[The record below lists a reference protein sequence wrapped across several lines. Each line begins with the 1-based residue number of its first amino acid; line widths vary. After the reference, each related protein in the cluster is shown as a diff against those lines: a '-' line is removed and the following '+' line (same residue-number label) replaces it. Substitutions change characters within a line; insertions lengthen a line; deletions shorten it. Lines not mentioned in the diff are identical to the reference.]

1 MAKFIVL
8 TENGAQGR
16 KVAINIDTI
25 EYMLSRPAGTELV
38 SVTHHTK
45 YLVRES
51 MDDILSYLDNIG
63 MVLGFNSAKET
74 SPTTEV
80 KDNGN
85 HYI

>member
-1 MAKFIVL
+1 MAKFIIL

-25 EYMLSRPAGTELV
+25 EYMLSRPNGTELV

-45 YLVRES
+45 YFVRES
-51 MDDILSYLDNIG
+51 MDNILSYLDNIG
-63 MVLGFNSAKET
+63 MVLGFKNAKET

-80 KDNGN
+80 KENEDPS
-85 HYI
+85 I